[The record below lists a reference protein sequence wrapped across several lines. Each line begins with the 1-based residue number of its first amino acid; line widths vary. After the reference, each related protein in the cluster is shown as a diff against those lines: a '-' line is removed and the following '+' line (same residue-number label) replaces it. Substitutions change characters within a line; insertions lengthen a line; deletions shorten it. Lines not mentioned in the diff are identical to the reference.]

1 MIIHNWQRSELVMIP
16 SNPLAQC
23 YPHCLSHKIEVNYG
37 FMFKMVKIVI
47 SFNQIVLNTSERNIP
62 GRVGVADP
70 EPDLLPPCGE
80 LLPPL
85 PPPEPDPASEILA
98 PRADPLAPLPEGV
111 FVPDITG
118 IVPKYEFCKL
128 KSIRSKFRIVE

>member
-1 MIIHNWQRSELVMIP
+1 MTINTVE
-16 SNPLAQC
+16 N
-23 YPHCLSHKIEVNYG
+23 
-37 FMFKMVKIVI
+37 
-47 SFNQIVLNTSERNIP
+47 FNQLVQNTSERNVP

-98 PRADPLAPLPEGV
+98 PRADPLAPLPAGV

-118 IVPKYEFCKL
+118 IV
-128 KSIRSKFRIVE
+128 SK

>member
-1 MIIHNWQRSELVMIP
+1 MI
-16 SNPLAQC
+16 C
-23 YPHCLSHKIEVNYG
+23 CLTWLKIG
-37 FMFKMVKIVI
+37 I

-98 PRADPLAPLPEGV
+98 PRTDPLAPLPAGV

-118 IVPKYEFCKL
+118 IV
-128 KSIRSKFRIVE
+128 SK